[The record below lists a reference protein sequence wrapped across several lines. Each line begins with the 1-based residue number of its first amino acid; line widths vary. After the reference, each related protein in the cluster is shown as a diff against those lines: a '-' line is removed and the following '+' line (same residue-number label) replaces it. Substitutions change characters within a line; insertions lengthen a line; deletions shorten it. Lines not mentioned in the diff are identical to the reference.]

1 MSDYIS
7 NGESG
12 ASVREKLNISHAGVT
27 LHKPERGAPCLIK
40 TGAQTISIAAE
51 TKVAAPA
58 VAVSYTSDT
67 AVSMPALTTGEDY
80 SVWVHP
86 DGSAS
91 AVADPYSAPA
101 TAPVTGAVKIGGFHH
116 GAVPPGTTVAG
127 GSFATTG
134 DGMIWTQSDVDLIAG
149 INAHSIWDQKFR
161 PTCDPRGMALVA
173 RAFWADL
180 YLTGATHDADGT
192 SRHGSS
198 VASGTVLPR
207 IPAAFGGNGAATYA
221 TLNWWQAVEI
231 AGAHGKRLFTEAEF
245 VRAAY
250 GVTEARSLGGA
261 AETVPATL
269 RQPGYTSKWGLEQ
282 ASGHQYIWGL
292 DAHYRANGTSEGW
305 AWRASTGGRG
315 SLLLYNNVA
324 LTRVLLGGA
333 RGDGSTSG
341 SRASNWSLSPWY
353 SYWTTGLRA
362 LGDHLELD

>member
-1 MSDYIS
+1 VNVKLHGFWGSISQSDLA
-7 NGESG
+7 
-12 ASVREKLNISHAGVT
+12 ASVSSLI
-27 LHKPERGAPCLIK
+27 KPQRGAPCLIK
-40 TGAQTISIAAE
+40 TGAQAVSIAAG
-51 TKVAAPA
+51 TA
-58 VAVSYTSDT
+58 VAVAGGVVRFALETP
-67 AVSMPALTTGEDY
+67 VSMPALTTGEDY

-101 TAPVTGAVKIGGFHH
+101 TAPVTGAVKIGGFHY

-207 IPAAFGGNGAATYA
+207 IPAAFGGNGAATY
-221 TLNWWQAVEI
+221 TEFTWWQAVEI

-250 GVTEARSLGGA
+250 GVTEAQSLGGA

-292 DAHYRANGTSEGW
+292 NANYRADGTSEGW
-305 AWRASTGGRG
+305 AWRARTGGRG
-315 SLLLYNNVA
+315 SLFLYNSTA
-324 LTRVLLGGA
+324 LTRVLLGGSRN
-333 RGDGSTSG
+333 RGSASG
-341 SRASNWSLSPWY
+341 SRSSDWSNYPWSWGWLI
-353 SYWTTGLRA
+353 GLRA